1 MFTKERGEAE
11 AGCSDIIQHRVG
23 SPHQNKLQR
32 KELQTLAARSPLV
45 GTTMERIEAIERG
58 HQQFL
63 LQTVDYT
70 SIIFIHQNFLSF
82 RGKYFSKF

>member
-1 MFTKERGEAE
+1 MFTKERGEVE
-11 AGCSDIIQHRVG
+11 AGYSDIIQHRVG

-32 KELQTLAARSPLV
+32 KELQTLAAGSPLV

-63 LQTVDYT
+63 L
-70 SIIFIHQNFLSF
+70 
-82 RGKYFSKF
+82 